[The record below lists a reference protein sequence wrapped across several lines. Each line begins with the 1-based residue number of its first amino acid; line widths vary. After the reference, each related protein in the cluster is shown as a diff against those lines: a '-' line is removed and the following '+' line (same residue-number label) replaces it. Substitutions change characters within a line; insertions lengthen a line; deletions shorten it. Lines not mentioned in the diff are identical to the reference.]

1 MNEIGKDGGMMKYE
15 VVLFDLDGTIID
27 PKEGITKS
35 VQFALAKMGV
45 TVENCDTLESFIGP
59 PLQLSFQE
67 QFGFSIQQANE
78 AISYYRERY
87 KPTGI
92 YENTV
97 YEGMAE
103 LLAELKSKGY
113 KLVIATSKPTVFAQ
127 NIAEHYDFARYFDGI
142 IGSELDGTRTLKAEV
157 IEEGLRQLGSYE
169 TSKCIMIG
177 DRKYDMIGAKANAM
191 DCVGVT
197 YGYGSEQELAEAQ
210 ATYIVQTVPQLR
222 DVLMQ

>member
-1 MNEIGKDGGMMKYE
+1 MKYE

-35 VQFALAKMGV
+35 VQYALEKMGV

-67 QFGFSIQQANE
+67 QFGFSEQQANE

-97 YEGMAE
+97 YEGMVE
-103 LLAELKSKGY
+103 LLTELKSVGC

-127 NIAEHYDFARYFDGI
+127 NIGEHFDFARYFDVI

-157 IEEGLRQLGSYE
+157 IEEGLCQLGNPAVAN
-169 TSKCIMIG
+169 CVMIG
-177 DRKYDMIGAKANAM
+177 DRKYDIIGAKTNAM

-210 ATYIVQTVPQLR
+210 ATYIVQTVAQLR